1 MIKYAFLLF
10 YIVNKLIVV
19 YIKLKEELSFFIKR
33 KNKVN

>member
-19 YIKLKEELSFFIKR
+19 YIKLNKKFSFFK
-33 KNKVN
+33 KK